1 MIEVFS
7 EVFAAMRY
15 NKMRIALTG
24 FSIGWGIFLLIVM
37 LGSGNGLLHGITN
50 GFVTNSENII
60 TIKPGTTSI
69 AINGMQ
75 KGRKIILTDE
85 DCEQMNKDLCQNVRM
100 MVPELDTL
108 VLINSAKGHCTTT
121 INGYKPGYLITKN
134 QQIIDGRDISTT
146 DVEQKRKVCVL
157 TKELSSI
164 LFPQGQAVGQKVKI
178 YDVVFTVI
186 GIVKPLQASDLSK
199 SIYAPFTTVRTLYFR
214 DDRVSQLSFVLDGL
228 ETLEANTDFVNKIK
242 LWFVENKNVAASDEK
257 AISITDDFDLYIQ
270 VSEIL
275 FALQAFVWIVG
286 LATLIAGIV
295 GISNIMLITVKERV
309 RELGV
314 RKAMGASSRSII
326 SLVLC
331 EAIIITLIFGYI
343 GILLG
348 IGLTQFAGMV
358 TESALGANNTIFC
371 DPTVDFNTIIA
382 ANVVLLVCG
391 LIAGYVPAR
400 KAVSIKLVDALAGV
414 G

>member
-1 MIEVFS
+1 MIEVLS
-7 EVFAAMRY
+7 EVFAAMKY
-15 NKMRIALTG
+15 NKIRIALTG

-69 AINGMQ
+69 AVNGMQ
-75 KGRKIILTDE
+75 KGRKILITDE
-85 DCEQMNKDLCQNVRM
+85 DCEQMHKYLQQNVRM

-108 VLINSAKGHCTTT
+108 VLINSARGHSTTT
-121 INGYKPGYLITKN
+121 INGYNPGYLITKN
-134 QQIIDGRDISTT
+134 QKIIEGRDISTT

-157 TKELSSI
+157 TQELSNI
-164 LFPQGQAVGQKVKI
+164 LFPHKQPVGEKVKI

-186 GIVKPLQASDLSK
+186 GVAKPLQASDLSK
-199 SIYAPFTTVRTLYFR
+199 SIYAPFSTVRTLYFR
-214 DDRVSQLSFVLDGL
+214 DDRVSQVSFVLDGL
-228 ETLEANTDFVNKIK
+228 ETMEANTSFVKKIRQ
-242 LWFVENKNVAASDEK
+242 WFIDTKNVAVADEK
-257 AISITDDFDLYIQ
+257 AIGIVDDFDLYIQ
-270 VSEIL
+270 VSDIL
-275 FALQAFVWIVG
+275 NTLQAFVWIVG

-295 GISNIMLITVKERV
+295 GISNIMLITVKERL

-314 RKAMGASSRSII
+314 RKAMGASSHSII
-326 SLVLC
+326 SLVLF

-348 IGLTQFAGMV
+348 IGVTQFAGFV
-358 TESALGANNTIFC
+358 TESALGENNTIFS

-382 ANVVLLVCG
+382 ANLVLLACG

-400 KAVSIKLVDALAGV
+400 KAVTIKLVDALAGV